1 MNQKKSGVGSENSTH
16 SSQPK
21 ASPFRHLNVNEL
33 SAYQAKI
40 EAESLSDEISYHDQ
54 QYHGLDQPVITDADY
69 DKLRQRLDAILHA
82 FPDLA
87 ETGIKALHS
96 VGAAPLESFEKYT
109 HSVAM
114 LSLANA
120 FSDEDVDSFLSRI
133 RRFLNLP
140 DDAPIEIM
148 AEPKIDGLSMNLLY
162 EKGHIQVG
170 ATRGDGEVG
179 ENITPNI
186 KTIRDIPHSLS
197 GKSIPD
203 RIEIRGEIYM
213 NKEDFLAL
221 NEQRKASG
229 EPSFANPRNASA
241 GSVRQLDSS
250 ITAKRPLK
258 FFAYAWGDVNP
269 PFTGTLENART
280 QIEAMGFTLNSPV
293 KLCRSMADIKAY
305 YNYIQENRSK
315 LAYDIDGI
323 VLKVNDLALQS
334 RLGFI
339 TRSPRWAIAWK
350 LPAEQ
355 AQTHIRDIT
364 IQVGRTGALTPVA
377 ELEPVNV
384 GGVIVSRATLHNED
398 EIARKDI
405 RKGDLVI
412 IQRAGDVIPQ
422 IVSVLN
428 KENPQRQ
435 EPYHFPDHCPVCGS
449 YAHRPIGEAVR
460 RCTGGLTCD
469 AQIVERL
476 KHFVSR
482 DAFDIEGLGARTIVE
497 LHAEGYLKD
506 PSDIFALPQRIASGE
521 IELRNREG
529 WGARSEQKLI
539 ESIEAR
545 SKVKLDRFI
554 YALGIRQI
562 GKTTAE
568 MLAETYLSFEP
579 FKQEMIT
586 AQDKTSASFQKLDD
600 MDGIGPSMADEL
612 IDFFK
617 EAHNLSLIEKLCS
630 FVTILDVEIKAKE
643 QTAYSGKTIVF
654 TGTLEKMSRSEAKEK
669 AKELGFKVGSS
680 VSANTD
686 IVVCGSDAGSKAKKA
701 QELGI
706 QIISEAD
713 WLGMVE

>member
-1 MNQKKSGVGSENSTH
+1 MS

-21 ASPFRHLNVNEL
+21 ASPFRHLVVNEL

-40 EAESLSDEISYHDQ
+40 EAESLSEEISYHDA

-69 DKLRQRLDAILHA
+69 DRLRRRLEAILQA

-87 ETGIKALHS
+87 DSDLKAAHS

-120 FSDEDVDSFLSRI
+120 FSDEDVEGFLSRI

-162 EKGHIQVG
+162 ERGELQVG

-179 ENITPNI
+179 ENITQNV

-197 GKSIPD
+197 GKTIPQ

-213 NKEDFLAL
+213 NKTDFLSL
-221 NEQRKASG
+221 NAQRQASG

-269 PFTGTLENART
+269 PFLGTLETARS
-280 QIEAMGFTLNSPV
+280 QIEAMGFTLNNPV
-293 KLCRSMADIKAY
+293 KVCQSFTEIKAY
-305 YNYIQENRSK
+305 YTYIQENRS
-315 LAYDIDGI
+315 LLPYDIDGI
-323 VLKVNDLALQS
+323 VLKVNDLNLQA

-350 LPAEQ
+350 FAAEQ

-428 KENPQRQ
+428 KENPER
-435 EPYHFPDHCPVCGS
+435 ESPYHFPDHCPVCGA
-449 YAHRPIGEAVR
+449 YAHRPVDEAVR

-482 DAFDIEGLGARTIVE
+482 DALDIEGLGARTIVE

-521 IELRNREG
+521 IQLRNREG

-539 ESIEAR
+539 DSIQAR
-545 SKVKLDRFI
+545 REVKLDRFI

-568 MLAETYLSFEP
+568 MLAERYLSFES
-579 FKQEMIT
+579 FKQEMIS

-617 EAHNLSLIEKLCS
+617 EAHNRSLIEKLCS
-630 FVTILDVEIKAKE
+630 YMTILNLEIKAKE
-643 QTAYSGKTIVF
+643 QTAYSGKIIVF
-654 TGTLEKMSRSEAKEK
+654 TGILEKMSRSEAKEK

-701 QELGI
+701 QELGV

-713 WLGMVE
+713 WLEMLG